1 MKSIYILLIACV
13 SFFVVSCGDS
23 KNVISFAEFGDKVD
37 SNFNSS
43 IAAGKLIEY
52 LNSRKD
58 TRLLTINFP
67 KGTYHFYGDSA
78 FAREY
83 YISNHDQVNPKRVAF
98 ALENVKN
105 LIIDGN
111 GSEFVF
117 HGRMIPIALI
127 NSENVTIKNLSID
140 FEIPA
145 LRQLNILQVN
155 KEKNEIIAEIYP
167 HGHYKIRHDSL
178 VIVGEEYEY
187 KPFISMP
194 FSADKRLTYKRSDVD
209 FNPKIVKEITQDTLL
224 LKDWNQAQETKPGE
238 RFVLRT
244 YYRPTPGI
252 FLSENKN
259 TTLQNINLHY
269 AEGMGLIAQLCE
281 NIVLDSFNVCFRG
294 ENDMR
299 FFTTQADATHF
310 SGCKGLIISQN
321 SLYEAM
327 ADDAINVHGTYLLIL
342 KRLNDSTLQA
352 EYMHEQAW
360 GFKWAEPGDT
370 VQFVESDKME
380 TLGNQPNI
388 IKSIQAIDKPTE
400 FGAKEFQIVFA
411 KELPKEISGSGKYGV
426 ENLTWTPTVI
436 FSNNIVRNNRA
447 RGSLFSTPKKVV
459 CANNLFDHTHG
470 SAILLCGDCN
480 GWFESGACKDVIIKN
495 NKFVNALTANY
506 QFTNAIISI
515 YPEIPD
521 LLSQQKYFHSGI
533 IIENNTFDM
542 FESPVLYAKSTNG
555 LIFRNNTFT
564 YNNEFESYHWNKYL
578 FFFEKV
584 DNVVLERNNFGRS
597 LDADKDIKNN
607 LSSPGSVT
615 VR

>member
-1 MKSIYILLIACV
+1 MYLQR
-13 SFFVVSCGDS
+13 
-23 KNVISFAEFGDKVD
+23 
-37 SNFNSS
+37 NS
-43 IAAGKLIEY
+43 
-52 LNSRKD
+52 
-58 TRLLTINFP
+58 
-67 KGTYHFYGDSA
+67 
-78 FAREY
+78 
-83 YISNHDQVNPKRVAF
+83 
-98 ALENVKN
+98 
-105 LIIDGN
+105 
-111 GSEFVF
+111 
-117 HGRMIPIALI
+117 
-127 NSENVTIKNLSID
+127 
-140 FEIPA
+140 
-145 LRQLNILQVN
+145 
-155 KEKNEIIAEIYP
+155 
-167 HGHYKIRHDSL
+167 
-178 VIVGEEYEY
+178 
-187 KPFISMP
+187 
-194 FSADKRLTYKRSDVD
+194 
-209 FNPKIVKEITQDTLL
+209 
-224 LKDWNQAQETKPGE
+224 
-238 RFVLRT
+238 
-244 YYRPTPGI
+244 
-252 FLSENKN
+252 
-259 TTLQNINLHY
+259 
-269 AEGMGLIAQLCE
+269 
-281 NIVLDSFNVCFRG
+281 
-294 ENDMR
+294 
-299 FFTTQADATHF
+299 
-310 SGCKGLIISQN
+310 
-321 SLYEAM
+321 
-327 ADDAINVHGTYLLIL
+327 
-342 KRLNDSTLQA
+342 
-352 EYMHEQAW
+352 
-360 GFKWAEPGDT
+360 
-370 VQFVESDKME
+370 
-380 TLGNQPNI
+380 
-388 IKSIQAIDKPTE
+388 
-400 FGAKEFQIVFA
+400 
-411 KELPKEISGSGKYGV
+411 KEISGSGKYGV